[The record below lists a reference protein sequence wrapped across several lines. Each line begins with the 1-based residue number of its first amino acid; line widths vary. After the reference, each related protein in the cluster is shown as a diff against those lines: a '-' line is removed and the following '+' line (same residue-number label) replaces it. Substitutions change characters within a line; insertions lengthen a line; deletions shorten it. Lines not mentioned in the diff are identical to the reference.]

1 MLEYRPVSIRFV
13 CCFLWQNS
21 QSDTEFGIITILE
34 RWKLSTQEVQPI
46 DLARSTV
53 TALEDKKGENIV
65 LLDIVNVAS
74 FADYFIICNGT
85 SDRMLE
91 SLADAVMQT
100 AKQKFGINSSI
111 EGEPNDGWLVVDLG
125 DVVVHLFSPEQ
136 RDYYGL
142 EKLWDR
148 GKVLLRLQ

>member
-1 MLEYRPVSIRFV
+1 M
-13 CCFLWQNS
+13 
-21 QSDTEFGIITILE
+21 
-34 RWKLSTQEVQPI
+34 
-46 DLARSTV
+46 V
-53 TALEDKKGENIV
+53 TTLEDKKGEDILLIDIQNI
-65 LLDIVNVAS
+65 AS

-91 SLADAVMQT
+91 SLADAIREA
-100 AKQKFGINSSI
+100 AKKNFDLNPGV
-111 EGEPNDGWLVVDLG
+111 EGKPVDGWLVIDLG

-136 RDYYGL
+136 RDYYDL